1 MRRMT
6 RKARIAAAL
15 SAPVI
20 GSLAFLGL
28 AMGPAAPA
36 GAASPITITS
46 DQIIIV
52 IPPLVYLDLSY

>member
-36 GAASPITITS
+36 GAASPIQINGS
-46 DQIIIV
+46 NIIIT
-52 IPPLVYLDLSY
+52 IPPILYLNLAL

>member
-1 MRRMT
+1 MT
-6 RKARIAAAL
+6 KKARIVAAL

-36 GAASPITITS
+36 GAASPITITGS
-46 DQIIIV
+46 SIV
-52 IPPLVYLDLSY
+52 ITLPGVHLVINNV